1 MRIEIVLF
9 AVTAFIMANIYYE
22 GKLLKKALGFK
33 KYYQMAGIAFG
44 AFVIYYAMKKNPLR
58 AREMIVSTNDY
69 MKYLPIDKS
78 TSSILSPIID
88 MTSKSNWGM
97 MDGLS
102 DRTPVVVPTPTSRQ
116 PRFMGGTARESAA
129 KIKRSVSE
137 TKKKYVASRQKWY
150 CGHCK
155 NLLNHTFE
163 IDHIISL
170 NNGGSNHVD
179 NLVALCPAC
188 HREKTSME
196 NMDSQI

>member
-1 MRIEIVLF
+1 MRVEIVLF
-9 AVTAFIMANIYYE
+9 AVAAFIMANIYYE

-33 KYYQMAGIAFG
+33 KYYQMAGIAMG
-44 AFVIYYAMKKNPLR
+44 ALVIYYMIKHNPLR
-58 AREMIVSTNDY
+58 TREIIASSNEY
-69 MKYLPIDKS
+69 IKYLPIDRN
-78 TSSILSPIID
+78 TSSMLSPIID
-88 MTSKSNWGM
+88 MTTKSDWGLM
-97 MDGLS
+97 SGLS
-102 DRTPVVVPTPTSRQ
+102 STNPVITPPQYSRQ
-116 PRFMGGTARESAA
+116 NSYSGGRLPDSAG
-129 KIKRSVSE
+129 KVKRSVSE

>member
-1 MRIEIVLF
+1 MRVEIILF
-9 AVTAFIMANIYYE
+9 AVTAFIIANIYYE
-22 GKLLKKALGFK
+22 GKLLKKAMGFK
-33 KYYQMAGIAFG
+33 KYYQMAGIAIG
-44 AFVIYYAMKKNPLR
+44 ALIIYYIMKHNPLR
-58 AREMIVSTNDY
+58 AREIIASSNEY
-69 MKYLPIDKS
+69 IKYLPIDRN
-78 TSSILSPIID
+78 TSSMLSPILD
-88 MTSKSNWGM
+88 MTTKSDWGSM
-97 MDGLS
+97 GGLS
-102 DRTPVVVPTPTSRQ
+102 STNPIIVPPQYSQ
-116 PRFMGGTARESAA
+116 QSSYVGGRIQSQA